1 MLKRIYQPAAYQTDS
16 LPDSYWV
23 ESASPLPA
31 CDRLPVSGTLKADV
45 AIIGGGYCGLSAA
58 LELAKSGA
66 DVAVFDAGR
75 SGWGASG
82 RNGGFCCLGGTGKDY
97 SVLAKKFGDDAVKQ
111 FARIQQDAI
120 DLVGQRLHDWNI
132 DADRHSD
139 GELVLAHKPNRL
151 AALQQEADELAH
163 FTTIKTEFLDK
174 DALKERGLHA
184 ADTFGGLHTEAG
196 FGLNPMKYLAG
207 LHEQC
212 TRAGVRIFE
221 QAKIDRFVED
231 GEGYRL
237 HSGDTQITAGK
248 IVIATNGYSSEN
260 LPDWLGGR
268 LMPVFSGIV
277 ITRPM
282 TDDELAQQGWTSD
295 LMAFDSRILLHYF
308 RKLPDNRF
316 LFGGRGGITATPKA
330 FAEGKRTL
338 LGHFNRMF
346 PAWRDVEL
354 THHWNGLVCLSQS
367 WRPYIGRVPGHHDV
381 WTALAWHG
389 SGIAMA
395 SQGGKLLAERMLGI
409 RDAQDLGSVLSTPM
423 DKFPLPALRR
433 VARSAAYGYY
443 ELKDRFA

>member
-23 ESASPLPA
+23 ESASPLPP
-31 CDRLPVSGTLKADV
+31 CDQLPIDGTLKADV

-58 LELAKSGA
+58 LELAKNGA

-82 RNGGFCCLGGTGKDY
+82 RNGGFCCMGGTGKDY
-97 SVLAKKFGDDAVKQ
+97 GVLAKKFGDDAVKQ
-111 FARIQQDAI
+111 FAGIQRDAI
-120 DLVGQRLHDWNI
+120 DLVGQRLDDWNI

-139 GELVLAHKPNRL
+139 GEVVLAHKPNRMADL
-151 AALQQEADELAH
+151 RHEADELAY
-163 FTTIKTEFLDK
+163 FTTIKSELLDR

-184 ADTFGGLHTEAG
+184 AETFGGLHSKAG

-212 TRAGVRIFE
+212 ARAGVRIFE
-221 QAKIDRFVED
+221 QATIDRFVED
-231 GEGYRL
+231 GEHYRL

-248 IVIATNGYSSEN
+248 IVIATNGYSAEN
-260 LPDWLGGR
+260 LPDWIGGR
-268 LMPVFSGIV
+268 LMPVFSGILV
-277 ITRPM
+277 TRPM
-282 TDDELAQQGWTSD
+282 TDDELAEQGWTSD

-330 FAEGKRTL
+330 FADGKRNL
-338 LGHFNRMF
+338 LGHFNRIF
-346 PAWRDVEL
+346 PAWRDVEF

-389 SGIAMA
+389 NGIAMA

-409 RDAQDLGSVLSTPM
+409 RDEEDLGSVLSTPM
-423 DKFPLPALRR
+423 DKFPLPSLRR
-433 VARSAAYGYY
+433 VARSAAYRYY
-443 ELKDRFA
+443 DLKDRFA